1 MNHLQINNATKSFR
15 SKKVLQD
22 VSFNCKTGEI
32 LSIFGR
38 NGCGK
43 STLLKMIFGTI
54 KADFIE
60 MTING
65 EKLPQKNVISSQK
78 IGYLPQ
84 ESFLPKGLKV
94 REVIPIF
101 FPNGDD
107 QDKIFYAK
115 NVSKFENNKIGN
127 LSMGE
132 LRYLEILL
140 TGNLNHDFLLLDEPF
155 SMVEPL
161 QIDFIKELL
170 LDLKKFKGIILTDHY
185 FEDVLEISD
194 RNILLKE
201 SKILKIE
208 DKSDLENYGYL
219 SANSY
224 S

>member
-15 SKKVLQD
+15 SKKVVQD
-22 VSFNCKTGEI
+22 VSINCTTGEI

-60 MTING
+60 MKING
-65 EKLPQKNVISSQK
+65 EMLPARNVISLQK

-84 ESFLPKGLKV
+84 ESFLPQGLKV
-94 REVIPIF
+94 REIIPIF
-101 FPNGDD
+101 FSNGDD

-115 NVSKFENNKIGN
+115 NVSKFENTKIGN

-140 TGNLNHDFLLLDEPF
+140 TGNLKHDFLLLDEPF

-170 LDLKKFKGIILTDHY
+170 VDLKKSKGIILTDHY

-194 RNILLKE
+194 RNILLKD
-201 SKILKIE
+201 SKIFKIE
-208 DKSDLENYGYL
+208 NKNDLENYGYL
-219 SANSY
+219 SSKSY
-224 S
+224 I